1 MKEAVIT
8 GKINITAL
16 GEGANVAGLLVK
28 VFSAD
33 TEGTYCVLELTLPS
47 GGGAP
52 QHVHYREDEI
62 ITVMEGT
69 LTVTSA
75 DGKDHEAAV
84 GSVVRLPKG
93 ARHAFRNVTDTPVR
107 VLITA
112 IPGGLDNYF
121 AALGALSKEATQDD
135 VAAINR
141 QFEIEFGA

>member
-1 MKEAVIT
+1 MT
-8 GKINITAL
+8 GKINVTPL
-16 GEGANVAGLLVK
+16 SEGANVAGLLVK

-33 TEGTYCVLELTLPS
+33 TEGAYCVMELTLPP

-52 QHVHYREDEI
+52 QHVHHREDEV
-62 ITVMEGT
+62 ITVVEGT

-75 DGKDHEAAV
+75 DGKDHAAQA

-93 ARHAFRNVTDTPVR
+93 ARHAFRNATDAPVR
-107 VLITA
+107 VLITT

-121 AALGALSKEATQDD
+121 AALGALGKDATQDD

-141 QFEIEFGA
+141 QYEIEFGT

>member
-1 MKEAVIT
+1 MT
-8 GKINITAL
+8 GKINITPL

-33 TEGTYCVLELTLPS
+33 TEGAYCVMELTLPP

-52 QHVHYREDEI
+52 QHVHHREDEV
-62 ITVMEGT
+62 ITVVEGT

-75 DGKDHEAAV
+75 DGKDHAAQA

-93 ARHAFRNVTDTPVR
+93 ARHAFRNATDAPVR

-121 AALGALSKEATQDD
+121 AALGALGKDATQDD

-141 QFEIEFGA
+141 QYEIEFGT

>member
-1 MKEAVIT
+1 MTSKIT
-8 GKINITAL
+8 VTAP

-33 TEGTYCVLELTLPS
+33 TEGAYCVMELTLPP

-52 QHVHYREDEI
+52 QHVHHREDEI
-62 ITVMEGT
+62 ITVVEGA

-75 DGKDHEAAV
+75 DGKDHAAQA
-84 GSVVRLPKG
+84 GSVIRLPKG
-93 ARHAFRNVTDTPVR
+93 ARHAFRNATDAPVR

-121 AALGALSKEATQDD
+121 AALGALGKDATQSD
-135 VAAINR
+135 VDEINR
-141 QFEIEFGA
+141 HFEIEFGT

>member
-1 MKEAVIT
+1 MTDE
-8 GKINITAL
+8 INITPF

-33 TEGTYCVLELTLPS
+33 TGGAYCVMELTLPP

-52 QHVHYREDEI
+52 QHVHYHEDEI
-62 ITVMEGT
+62 ITVMEVT

-75 DGKDHEAAV
+75 EGRDHKAAV

-93 ARHAFRNVTDTPVR
+93 ARHAFRNATDAPVR

-121 AALGALSKEATQDD
+121 AALGALGKDATQDD
-135 VAAINR
+135 VTAINR
-141 QFEIEFGA
+141 QFEIDFSS

>member
-1 MKEAVIT
+1 MT
-8 GKINITAL
+8 GKINVTPL

-33 TEGTYCVLELTLPS
+33 TEGAYCVLELTLPP

-52 QHVHYREDEI
+52 NHIHHREDEI
-62 ITVMEGT
+62 IMVMEGT

-75 DGKDHEAAV
+75 AGRDHAAPI
-84 GSVVRLPKG
+84 GSAIRLPKG
-93 ARHAFRNVTDTPVR
+93 VRHAFRNATDVPVR
-107 VLITA
+107 LLITA

-121 AALGALSKEATQDD
+121 AALGALGNDATPED

-141 QFEIEFGA
+141 QFEIEFGT

>member
-1 MKEAVIT
+1 LTDEIHIT
-8 GKINITAL
+8 PF

-33 TEGTYCVLELTLPS
+33 TGGAYCVMELTLPP

-52 QHVHYREDEI
+52 QHVHYHEDEI

-69 LTVTSA
+69 LSVTSA
-75 DGKDHEAAV
+75 DGRDHKAAV

-93 ARHAFRNVTDTPVR
+93 ARHAFRNATDAPVR

-121 AALGALSKEATQDD
+121 AALGALDKDATQDD
-135 VAAINR
+135 VTAINR
-141 QFEIEFGA
+141 QFEIDFSS

>member
-1 MKEAVIT
+1 MT
-8 GKINITAL
+8 GKINVTPL
-16 GEGANVAGLLVK
+16 SEGANVAGLLVK

-33 TEGTYCVLELTLPS
+33 TEGAYCVMELTLPP

-52 QHVHYREDEI
+52 QHVHHREDEV
-62 ITVMEGT
+62 ITVVEGT

-75 DGKDHEAAV
+75 DGKDHAPQA

-93 ARHAFRNVTDTPVR
+93 ARHAFRNATDAPVR

-121 AALGALSKEATQDD
+121 AALGALGKDATQDD

-141 QFEIEFGA
+141 QYEIEFGT

>member
-1 MKEAVIT
+1 MSD
-8 GKINITAL
+8 KINITAL
-16 GEGANVAGLLVK
+16 GEGANVAGLRVK

-33 TEGTYCVLELTLPS
+33 TEGAYCVMELTLPP

-52 QHVHYREDEI
+52 HHVHHHEDEV
-62 ITVMEGT
+62 ITVVEGT

-75 DGKDHEAAV
+75 DGREHAAQT

-93 ARHAFRNVTDTPVR
+93 VRHAFRNATDAPVR
-107 VLITA
+107 MLITA

-121 AALGALSKEATQDD
+121 AALGALGKDATQDD

-141 QFEIEFGA
+141 QFEVEFGT